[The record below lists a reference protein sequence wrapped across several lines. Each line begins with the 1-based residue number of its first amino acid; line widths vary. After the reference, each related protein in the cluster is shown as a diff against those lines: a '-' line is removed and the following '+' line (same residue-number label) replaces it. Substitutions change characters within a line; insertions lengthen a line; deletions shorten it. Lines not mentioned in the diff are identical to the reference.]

1 MGQSGT
7 TAAGKLRLSIAISD
21 YDHVRDLT
29 GGRVRPEGI
38 ELIPLNLSV
47 EEIFYRF
54 VSHVEWDVSE
64 LSMAKYVSL
73 ISQDRRDITA
83 IPVFPSR
90 VFRHSAFFVRPGGE
104 VKTLEDLRGGVVG
117 IPEWSVTAT
126 VYGRALLVHQV
137 GIPLTEIEWV
147 QAGLNQPGRKENA
160 ELRLPEGVRYR
171 QEPGR
176 TLQEMLLEGELD
188 AILAPHPPAAF
199 EADDGRIRRLVED
212 PRAAEQAYFEET
224 GIFPI
229 MHVIAIRRAVLE
241 AHPWVAMNLL
251 TAFEEAKRRSLTR
264 IGDST
269 ASRIPLP
276 WSHDLLAQSRAL
288 FGEDPWPYG
297 IEANRHTLEAFLQY
311 SHEQGVCH
319 RPVTVDELFPEQVG
333 QKFRL

>member
-1 MGQSGT
+1 M
-7 TAAGKLRLSIAISD
+7 
-21 YDHVRDLT
+21 
-29 GGRVRPEGI
+29 
-38 ELIPLNLSV
+38 
-47 EEIFYRF
+47 
-54 VSHVEWDVSE
+54 
-64 LSMAKYVSL
+64 
-73 ISQDRRDITA
+73 
-83 IPVFPSR
+83 
-90 VFRHSAFFVRPGGE
+90 
-104 VKTLEDLRGGVVG
+104 KTLEDLRGRVVG

-126 VYGRALLVHQV
+126 VYGRALLANQV
-137 GIPLTEIEWV
+137 GIPLTEIQWV

-171 QEPGR
+171 QEPSR
-176 TLQEMLLEGELD
+176 TLQEMLFEGDID

-199 EADDGRIRRLVED
+199 VAGDSRICRLVRD
-212 PRAAEQAYFEET
+212 VRAVEEAYFQET

-251 TAFEEAKRRSLTR
+251 TAFEEAKHRSLAR

-269 ASRIPLP
+269 ASRIPLA
-276 WSHDLLAQSRAL
+276 WSHDLAVRSRSL

-319 RPVTVDELFPEQVG
+319 RPVTVDELFPHQVRE
-333 QKFRL
+333 KFRL